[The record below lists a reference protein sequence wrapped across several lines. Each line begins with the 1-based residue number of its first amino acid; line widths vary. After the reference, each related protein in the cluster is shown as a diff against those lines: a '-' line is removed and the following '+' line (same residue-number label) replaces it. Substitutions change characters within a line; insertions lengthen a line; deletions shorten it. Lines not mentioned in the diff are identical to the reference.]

1 MALAASSV
9 GLATTHGVAIGVLQV
24 RQGGEQ
30 EPGCAPAPCPALTQG
45 GWVGRLSESR
55 TLSLELRRRERVYT
69 NHLLK
74 IRSVGAGA
82 SGAGNFSFKRD
93 LGSKVKEDHLRVC

>member
-9 GLATTHGVAIGVLQV
+9 GLATTHGVAVGVLQV

-30 EPGCAPAPCPALTQG
+30 EPGCAPGPCPALTQG

-55 TLSLELRRRERVYT
+55 TLSLELRRR
-69 NHLLK
+69 
-74 IRSVGAGA
+74 
-82 SGAGNFSFKRD
+82 
-93 LGSKVKEDHLRVC
+93 